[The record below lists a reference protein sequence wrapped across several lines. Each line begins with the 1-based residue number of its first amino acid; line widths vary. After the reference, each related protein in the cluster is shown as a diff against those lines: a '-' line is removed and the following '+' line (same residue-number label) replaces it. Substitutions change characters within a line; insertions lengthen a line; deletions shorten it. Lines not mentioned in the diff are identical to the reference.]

1 MRTSTIVTIL
11 AAAFTRASQCYAD
24 TGAEWDYYHSAIAH
38 RDAEYDMERFVTG
51 GAAVEEELRLQ
62 GERDAEEAYEQAMM
76 DELDSFLRDE
86 EMMAL
91 MGAYQQR
98 QQPASQP
105 NAGSESGLRRRR
117 Q

>member
-98 QQPASQP
+98 QPTC
-105 NAGSESGLRRRR
+105 LTV
-117 Q
+117 